1 MSTCLLVGTPVRL
14 ADGQTRAIEDL
25 RSGDEIA
32 SLEIAGL
39 ERDVPQHAQY
49 DWLST
54 TLGGATPTTAT
65 VGSVR
70 IGTHDGVVVLNG
82 RVRATHE
89 HPFLIRRAGEVGF
102 CSAEFIREG
111 DELLNFKLDAERV
124 DTIER
129 VDGRVSTVSIHVP
142 GTNVYLAGGVWVH
155 NDITLGTVGST
166 SGSGGSSGSGGG
178 GGPSLMSTPSQKSS
192 GSSSFGSS
200 SSGSGG
206 SGSVGSGPETGLNP

>member
-1 MSTCLLVGTPVRL
+1 MQL
-14 ADGQTRAIEDL
+14 ADGSTRAIEDL
-25 RSGDEIA
+25 CSGDEIA

-39 ERDVPQHAQY
+39 ERDVPRQAQY

-54 TLGGATPTTAT
+54 TLGGATPTIAK
-65 VGSVR
+65 VGSIR
-70 IGTHDGVVVLNG
+70 IGTHDGHVVLNG

-111 DELLNFKLDAERV
+111 DELLNFELGTERV
-124 DTIER
+124 ASIER
-129 VDGRVSTVSIHVP
+129 VDGPVSTVSIHVP

-166 SGSGGSSGSGGG
+166 SGSGGSSGSASGGG

-200 SSGSGG
+200 SGSAG
-206 SGSVGSGPETGLNP
+206 SGSMGSGPETGLNP